1 MYCDERYKANPGRN
15 MLKFYRNTS
24 GSAAAEYA
32 QITGLS
38 VFVMIFFL
46 NIVGS
51 ASRAALPRPA
61 RLYPPLSLTPA
72 ARSSACRGD

>member
-1 MYCDERYKANPGRN
+1 

-46 NIVGS
+46 NIVGVS
-51 ASRAALPRPA
+51 VTGSFAQTGAALSSK
-61 RLYPPLSLTPA
+61 LSLTPA